1 MYSQFHLIYIYLFQT
16 FLQKLR
22 AITKVCGLEKKRACL
37 YVPLEIFAKHEVRAS
52 IDGMIDVGY
61 DLSLFSAEELEIMC
75 QRQGYFL
82 NMAENTKN
90 YFHCIIFG
98 KEFTDIS
105 KYFPNE
111 NMVDEFLIII
121 LAIFE
126 YHLDKTTQKGNQFG
140 NNKVFHF

>member
-1 MYSQFHLIYIYLFQT
+1 MKYIFQYLCLTKTFSVKSFQFHISNQYIHF
-16 FLQKLR
+16 QKLR

-37 YVPLEIFAKHEVRAS
+37 YVPLEIFAQHQVRAS
-52 IDGMIDVGY
+52 IDSMIDVGY

-98 KEFTDIS
+98 KEFNEIS

-111 NMVDEFLIII
+111 NMVRKTGIFLKIMLCIS
-121 LAIFE
+121 
-126 YHLDKTTQKGNQFG
+126 
-140 NNKVFHF
+140 

>member
-1 MYSQFHLIYIYLFQT
+1 MRVIKIIVLLISSRNYLN
-16 FLQKLR
+16 LNAVLKKLR
-22 AITKVCGLEKKRACL
+22 AITKVCGLEKRRACL

-52 IDGMIDVGY
+52 IDSMIDVGY

-111 NMVDEFLIII
+111 NMVDELSINIYFGIIKI
-121 LAIFE
+121 YLFKQ
-126 YHLDKTTQKGNQFG
+126 YQK
-140 NNKVFHF
+140 

>member
-1 MYSQFHLIYIYLFQT
+1 M
-16 FLQKLR
+16 QKLR
-22 AITKVCGLEKKRACL
+22 AITKVCGLEKRRACL

-52 IDGMIDVGY
+52 IDSMIDVGY

-98 KEFTDIS
+98 KEFADIS

-111 NMVDEFLIII
+111 NMVDEFLIHI
-121 LAIFE
+121 LLLFE
-126 YHLDKTTQKGNQFG
+126 HHLINAKSKSI
-140 NNKVFHF
+140 

>member
-1 MYSQFHLIYIYLFQT
+1 MRSKFDFIVFVSI

-37 YVPLEIFAKHEVRAS
+37 YVPLEIFAKHEVRSS
-52 IDGMIDVGY
+52 IDSMIDVGY

-111 NMVDEFLIII
+111 NMVDELLMYI
-121 LAIFE
+121 LVLLKYNEITNVDR
-126 YHLDKTTQKGNQFG
+126 YDNNQ
-140 NNKVFHF
+140 VFQF